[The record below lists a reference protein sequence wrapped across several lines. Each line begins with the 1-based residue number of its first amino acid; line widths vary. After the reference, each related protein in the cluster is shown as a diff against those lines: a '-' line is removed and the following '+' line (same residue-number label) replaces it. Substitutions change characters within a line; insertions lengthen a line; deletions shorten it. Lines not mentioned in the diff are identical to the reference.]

1 LSNQHD
7 SPLRATAHL
16 PGLKIDILH
25 HRSADGDAEQ
35 ISINLQAVPSFETF
49 SRHLE
54 SVNPF
59 MFWAQLAQM
68 AWLPWLQATRTGML
82 PWQAPLEPRAIDSES
97 NSDLS
102 KAGGS

>member
-7 SPLRATAHL
+7 TPLRATAHR
-16 PGLKIDILH
+16 PGLTIDVLH
-25 HRSADGDAEQ
+25 HRSADGDAEN
-35 ISINLQAVPSFETF
+35 ISINLQAVPSFEAF

-59 MFWAQLAQM
+59 TFWAQLAQM

-82 PWQAPLEPRAIDSES
+82 ALEAGSE
-97 NSDLS
+97 NSRGS
-102 KAGGS
+102 KDTLQR